1 MPMFVVV
8 DQDYIPR
15 YSHELLIRPGDAF
28 FVECASL
35 FVEGSQPG
43 HHMTIVSGEV
53 CGAAL
58 AP

>member
-8 DQDYIPR
+8 YQDYIPK
-15 YSHELLIRPGDAF
+15 YGYELLIRPGDAF

-43 HHMTIVSGEV
+43 RHMTMFRVKSAV
-53 CGAAL
+53 Q
-58 AP
+58 P